1 MDNSRTGS
9 NKRASR
15 LLDRLIANA
24 SASQKLSNG
33 DLLTT
38 LTSLK
43 VEARDPGEVAVTFSK
58 ESLDLLV
65 CYGLKSNPLEIRLE
79 ALRIIANALLLS
91 PNLRNQFATVPILA
105 HQYKGASADEEFVV
119 GRIMFLLTIEPRTYE
134 AHVLNGLHEYVLLHV
149 TRHAEGDLCD
159 SSLPALTETCKLLFN
174 ILCKFSYD
182 TPSYDDMIGPLS
194 SIIKRLP
201 RILNSVSRSII
212 SCLLKLPCTVDVY
225 FRDEAPTELS
235 EVFFELLAKAV
246 QPQSLDTPG
255 LDDSIVP
262 LLLLLNN
269 IFTSAH
275 NAEVIEYFKAKIF
288 PSEIERSRPLG
299 QSSSLASDLLQITSK
314 PSFMKSREVVY
325 QLMWDASDHDVHKFI
340 YHIGFGYAIGY
351 IMSHE
356 IAVPED
362 ILRENAPNV
371 PSDNINPVT
380 GQRVENEG
388 QSPSLANMTE
398 DEKEREAE
406 RLFVLFERQ
415 LDSSL
420 HIVSNSCGRMRA
432 NGIINVENPVR
443 IAVESGRFQELPD

>member
-1 MDNSRTGS
+1 MHNSKTGS

-15 LLDRLIANA
+15 LLDHLTTNA
-24 SASQKLSNG
+24 SASQKISH
-33 DLLTT
+33 DELLAT

-43 VEARDPGEVAVTFSK
+43 VEARDPREGAVTFSK
-58 ESLDLLV
+58 ESLDFLV
-65 CYGLKSNPLEIRLE
+65 YYGLTSNPLDIRLE
-79 ALRIIANALLLS
+79 ALRIIANVLLLS
-91 PNLRNQFATVPILA
+91 PNLRKQFDAVSTLA

-119 GRIMFLLTIEPRTYE
+119 GRIMFLLTIEPRPYE
-134 AHVLNGLHEYVLLHV
+134 AHVLQGLHEYILLHV
-149 TRHAEGDLCD
+149 TRHAECDLCD

-174 ILCKFSYD
+174 ILCKFSND
-182 TPSYDDMIGPLS
+182 TPSYVDVIMPLS

-201 RILNSVSRSII
+201 RILNSVSCSII
-212 SCLLKLPCTVDVY
+212 SCLLKLPCTLDIY

-235 EVFFELLAKAV
+235 RVFFELLAKAV

-262 LLLLLNN
+262 LLLLLSN

-275 NAEVIEYFKAKIF
+275 NAEVIEYFKAMIF

-299 QSSSLASDLLQITSK
+299 QSSSLASNLLQITSK
-314 PSFMKSREVVY
+314 PTFMKSREVIY

-406 RLFVLFERQ
+406 RLFVLFER
-415 LDSSL
+415 
-420 HIVSNSCGRMRA
+420 MRA
-432 NGIINVENPVR
+432 NGIIKVENPVR
-443 IAVESGRFQELPD
+443 TAVESGQLQELPD

>member
-1 MDNSRTGS
+1 MHNSRTGS

-15 LLDRLIANA
+15 LLDRLITNA
-24 SASQKLSNG
+24 SASQKLSNDELG
-33 DLLTT
+33 AT
-38 LTSLK
+38 LTNLK
-43 VEARDPGEVAVTFSK
+43 VEARDPREGAVTFSK

-65 CYGLKSNPLEIRLE
+65 CYGLISNPLDIRLE

-91 PNLRNQFATVPILA
+91 PSLRKQFDTVPTLA
-105 HQYKGASADEEFVV
+105 HQYKEASANEEFVV
-119 GRIMFLLTIEPRTYE
+119 SRIMFLLTIEPRTYD
-134 AHVLNGLHEYVLLHV
+134 AHVLKGLHEYILLHV
-149 TRHAEGDLCD
+149 TRHAEGDLCE

-174 ILCKFSYD
+174 ILCKFSNE
-182 TPSYDDMIGPLS
+182 PSYDDVIWPLS

-201 RILNSVSRSII
+201 RILNSVSCSII
-212 SCLLKLPCTVDVY
+212 SCLLKLPCTFDVY

-235 EVFFELLAKAV
+235 EVFFELLSKAV
-246 QPQSLDTPG
+246 QRQSLDTAG

-262 LLLLLNN
+262 LLLLLSN
-269 IFTSAH
+269 IFSSAR
-275 NAEVIEYFKAKIF
+275 NAKVIEYFKAMIL

-299 QSSSLASDLLQITSK
+299 QSSSLASTLLQITSK
-314 PSFMKSREVVY
+314 PTFMKSREVIY
-325 QLMWDASDHDVHKFI
+325 QLMWDASDQDVHKFI

-362 ILRENAPNV
+362 LLSETAPSV
-371 PSDNINPVT
+371 PSGNINPVT

-388 QSPSLANMTE
+388 QIPSLANMTE

-406 RLFVLFERQ
+406 RLFVLFER
-415 LDSSL
+415 
-420 HIVSNSCGRMRA
+420 MRA

-443 IAVESGRFQELPD
+443 TALESGRFQELPD

>member
-1 MDNSRTGS
+1 MHNSKTGS

-15 LLDRLIANA
+15 LLDHLTTNA
-24 SASQKLSNG
+24 SASQKISH
-33 DLLTT
+33 DELLAT

-43 VEARDPGEVAVTFSK
+43 VEARDPREGAVTFSK
-58 ESLDLLV
+58 ESLDFLV
-65 CYGLKSNPLEIRLE
+65 YYGLTSNPLDIRLE
-79 ALRIIANALLLS
+79 ALRIIANVLLLS
-91 PNLRNQFATVPILA
+91 PNLRKQFDAVSTLA

-119 GRIMFLLTIEPRTYE
+119 GRIMFLLTIEPRPYE
-134 AHVLNGLHEYVLLHV
+134 AHVLQGLHEYILLHV
-149 TRHAEGDLCD
+149 TRHAERDLCD

-174 ILCKFSYD
+174 ILCKFSND
-182 TPSYDDMIGPLS
+182 TPSYVDVIMPLS

-201 RILNSVSRSII
+201 RILNSVSCSII
-212 SCLLKLPCTVDVY
+212 SCLLKLPCTLDIY

-235 EVFFELLAKAV
+235 RVFFELLAKAV

-262 LLLLLNN
+262 LLLLLSN

-275 NAEVIEYFKAKIF
+275 NAEVIEYFKAMIF

-299 QSSSLASDLLQITSK
+299 QSSSLASNLLQLTSK
-314 PSFMKSREVVY
+314 PTFMRSREVIY

-362 ILRENAPNV
+362 ILREIAPNV

-380 GQRVENEG
+380 GQRVENED

-406 RLFVLFERQ
+406 RLFVLFER
-415 LDSSL
+415 
-420 HIVSNSCGRMRA
+420 MRA
-432 NGIINVENPVR
+432 NGIIKVENPVR
-443 IAVESGRFQELPD
+443 TAVESGQLQELPD